1 MLRTHTCGELTTES
15 VGKRVILAGWVAA
28 VRDHGNLMFFDIRD
42 RYGVTQV
49 VCPLPDLAQEL
60 VQSVAGLR
68 AEYVVRATG
77 VVVPRSPETVNPKIA
92 TGQIEV
98 KLENLEILNSS
109 EPLPFEISE
118 TGAIGENTRLK
129 YRYLDLRREAVKK
142 NILTRAEFT
151 ARIREFLAKEKFVD
165 IETPMLTRSTPEGA
179 RDFLVPSR
187 LNPGRFY
194 ALPQS
199 PQLFKQILMVAGFDR
214 YYQIARCFRD
224 EDLRADRQ
232 PEFTQ
237 VDFEMSFADE
247 NDVITIAEQ
256 LLKYSIEATFGI
268 SVEIPFPRMTYREA
282 MDKYGTDKPDTRFGM
297 ELLDLSGAL
306 VDSGSDILAGIL
318 AKNGVIKGIMLEKG
332 DALSLKELEGLN
344 TFINARGGKG
354 IAWMRFRE
362 GEIQSPL
369 KKSLKD
375 QAIVRLREMLS
386 AQPGNL
392 LLFLGGKREW
402 VNETLGAL
410 RLDLAAKLGL
420 IPQDAQKFTWVVDF
434 PLFEYNED
442 EKCLQSVNHPFTSPK
457 PEDIPLLDKEPLR
470 AVARAYDIVL
480 NGTEIGGGSI
490 RIHRRDIQEKVFT
503 ILGLSRQAYLEKFG
517 FLLEALAFGAPP
529 HGGLAFGLD
538 RLIALLRGEDS
549 IREVI
554 AFPKTQK
561 GVCPL
566 SDAPGNVDAKQLRDL
581 YIKID
586 DSAKE

>member
-1 MLRTHTCGELTTES
+1 
-15 VGKRVILAGWVAA
+15 
-28 VRDHGNLMFFDIRD
+28 
-42 RYGVTQV
+42 
-49 VCPLPDLAQEL
+49 
-60 VQSVAGLR
+60 
-68 AEYVVRATG
+68 
-77 VVVPRSPETVNPKIA
+77 
-92 TGQIEV
+92 
-98 KLENLEILNSS
+98 
-109 EPLPFEISE
+109 
-118 TGAIGENTRLK
+118 
-129 YRYLDLRREAVKK
+129 
-142 NILTRAEFT
+142 
-151 ARIREFLAKEKFVD
+151 
-165 IETPMLTRSTPEGA
+165 
-179 RDFLVPSR
+179 
-187 LNPGRFY
+187 
-194 ALPQS
+194 
-199 PQLFKQILMVAGFDR
+199 
-214 YYQIARCFRD
+214 
-224 EDLRADRQ
+224 
-232 PEFTQ
+232 
-237 VDFEMSFADE
+237 
-247 NDVITIAEQ
+247 
-256 LLKYSIEATFGI
+256 
-268 SVEIPFPRMTYREA
+268 
-282 MDKYGTDKPDTRFGM
+282 
-297 ELLDLSGAL
+297 
-306 VDSGSDILAGIL
+306 
-318 AKNGVIKGIMLEKG
+318 
-332 DALSLKELEGLN
+332 
-344 TFINARGGKG
+344 
-354 IAWMRFRE
+354 MRFRE

-538 RLIALLRGEDS
+538 RLIALLQGEDS